1 MVIFVA
7 CYLIGVMVVLGIWG
21 IVAYRRQGE
30 RGEIRD
36 E

>member
-21 IVAYRRQGE
+21 IVAYRKQVE
-30 RGEIRD
+30 RGEIQD
-36 E
+36 K